1 MNHVQKYIFVRVTRS
16 VLIIVGGLALLAILA
31 QGLSQTEIIVENRQN
46 AITYFTVVLLGAPQ
60 IMALLLP
67 MAVFVGSIWALNR
80 LHRDSEVV
88 VAEAAGI
95 TRWQIASPVLRL
107 AVIGAIVHLGVNL
120 FVQPSAQ
127 REMRAQVQEARTELV
142 STLFRPGQF
151 TSPDEN
157 LTVFARDQ
165 EGVELI
171 GVQIAERPGQPDA
184 RDYLAER
191 GRFIEVDGIP
201 SIVMFE
207 GEIHQ
212 LDANGA
218 LNILKFDQS
227 TFDLSPFVREE
238 GDVTLKAS
246 DRYLHELVFLD
257 PNNAQEMKDAEELL
271 AEAHT
276 RLTTPLVSIAMA
288 MLAILAVLGGNFS
301 RRGYAQRMVWAS
313 AGAIGLIIVQLSVQS
328 AAGSDTAM
336 NAGQWAVPLIA
347 IAALSYVLFWRGRRI
362 KGAKAQA
369 VSA

>member
-1 MNHVQKYIFVRVTRS
+1 MKNVQKYIFFRVLRS

-31 QGLSQTEIIVENRQN
+31 QGLSQTDIIVENRQN

-67 MAVFVGSIWALNR
+67 MAVFVAGIWALNR
-80 LHRDSEVV
+80 LHRDSEIV
-88 VAEAAGI
+88 VAEAAGM

-107 AVIGAIVHLGVNL
+107 AVLGAVVHLGINL

-171 GVQIAERPGQPDA
+171 GVQIAERPGQEDA

-191 GRFIEVDGIP
+191 GRFIEVDGVP

-257 PNNAQEMKDAEELL
+257 PNDAQEMADREELL

-301 RRGYAQRMVWAS
+301 RRGYANRMVWAS
-313 AGAIGLIIVQLSVQS
+313 AGALGLTIIQLSVQS
-328 AAGSDTAM
+328 AARSDTAM
-336 NAGQWAVPLIA
+336 NTAQWAVPIIA
-347 IAALSYVLFWRGRRI
+347 IAVLSYVLFWRGRRI
-362 KGAKAQA
+362 KGASRQA
-369 VSA
+369 VAA